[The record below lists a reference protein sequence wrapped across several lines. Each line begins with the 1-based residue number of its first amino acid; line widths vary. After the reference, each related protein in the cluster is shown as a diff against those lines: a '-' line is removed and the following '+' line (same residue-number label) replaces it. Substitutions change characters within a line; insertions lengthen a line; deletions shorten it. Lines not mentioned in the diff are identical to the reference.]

1 MKGNMK
7 DYKAIVTRALAGDQQ
22 ALTACYAAIEE
33 AYPDQGF
40 HFDEFSQA
48 QLVDLLRS
56 YYA

>member
-1 MKGNMK
+1 MK

-33 AYPDQGF
+33 AYPDQGL
-40 HFDEFSQA
+40 HFDEFYQW
-48 QLVDLLRS
+48 QLVELLQD